1 MSDLPTPQ
9 DADETALFSECWDA
23 VLSYADLC
31 TAGSMTARQLADQAF
46 TLGVRR
52 LRAEGTS
59 VRGPG
64 RRPARLPVVP
74 ELLTAVRE
82 TAADWEGEGKGQGL
96 DPDLRL
102 WLNSDAAARYSGT
115 PLTRPIALRGL
126 RDMPEADATL
136 LWLAEVEA
144 LPLSVVARRLGLDP
158 QTVGTELDQ
167 VRVLFRERCHRAH
180 RDTPLEAECRSYAR
194 LLDAVTRSPGAEEPE
209 DLSRHLATCAPCAEA
224 AACLRLQGGALAAA
238 LAGGV
243 VGWGGLAYLER
254 RRRAA
259 EVRLGAGAPGRTG
272 PGDPDRDASR
282 GRAVRGGLLAAAG
295 LISVVAL
302 GASLMPF
309 GTSDADEA
317 AAHDDQRPVAA
328 PSATR
333 PSRAPSRSA
342 APATTRT
349 IPVSPAPSTSQT
361 RTRRATPS
369 PEHRGGATASATAP
383 APGPT
388 GAASHA
394 PTCHVAYHLDDQWSN
409 GFQATLTV
417 TTDDALTDWQLA
429 WTFDDGQHIGQ
440 TWDATPNQSGTQ
452 VTASAKSYNKSVAAH
467 GSFAFGFVGTHQ
479 GANDDPRAFT
489 LNGENCATD

>member
-31 TAGSMTARQLADQAF
+31 TAGSMTARRLADEAF

-52 LRAEGTS
+52 LRAEGTA

-82 TAADWEGEGKGQGL
+82 TAAAWEGEGQGQGL

-102 WLNSDAAARYSGT
+102 WLNSDAAARYAGP
-115 PLTRPIALRGL
+115 PLTRPVALRGL
-126 RDMPEADATL
+126 RDMPEADASL

-180 RDTPLEAECRSYAR
+180 RDTPLDAECRSYAR

-209 DLSRHLATCAPCAEA
+209 DLSRHLATCVPCAEA
-224 AACLRLQGGALAAA
+224 AACLRLTGGALPAA
-238 LAGGV
+238 LATGV

-272 PGDPDRDASR
+272 TGDLDRDASR
-282 GRAVRGGLLAAAG
+282 GRVVRGGLLAAAG

-309 GTSDADEA
+309 GGSDGDEAA
-317 AAHDDQRPVAA
+317 AAHDDQRPVAV

-333 PSRAPSRSA
+333 PSHVPSRSA

-349 IPVSPAPSTSQT
+349 VPVSPGPSTPKT
-361 RTRRATPS
+361 RTRHATPS
-369 PEHRGGATASATAP
+369 PKHRGSASASAAAP
-383 APGPT
+383 APT
-388 GAASHA
+388 ATATHA
-394 PTCHVAYHLDDQWSN
+394 PTCQVAYHLDDQWSD

-417 TTDDALTDWQLA
+417 TTDDALDDWRLA
-429 WTFDDGQHIGQ
+429 WTFDDGQRIGQ
-440 TWDATPNQSGTQ
+440 TWDATPHQSGSQ

-467 GSFAFGFVGTHQ
+467 GSFAFGFVGTHD
-479 GANDDPRAFT
+479 GTNDDPRAFT
-489 LNGENCATD
+489 LNGESCAVE

>member
-9 DADETALFSECWDA
+9 DADETALFSACWDA

-31 TAGSMTARQLADQAF
+31 TSGSMTARQLADEAF

-52 LRAEGTS
+52 LRAEGTA

-82 TAADWEGEGKGQGL
+82 TAAEWENAGKGQGL
-96 DPDLRL
+96 DPGLRL
-102 WLNSDAAARYSGT
+102 WLNSDAAARYSGP

-158 QTVGTELDQ
+158 QTVGPELDQ
-167 VRVLFRERCHRAH
+167 VRVLFRDRCHRAH
-180 RDTPLEAECRSYAR
+180 RDTPLDAECRSYAR
-194 LLDAVTRSPGAEEPE
+194 LLDAVTRSPGAEEPD
-209 DLSRHLATCAPCAEA
+209 DLSRHLATCVPCAEA
-224 AACLRLQGGALAAA
+224 AACLRLTGGALPAA
-238 LAGGV
+238 LAAGV

-259 EVRLGAGAPGRTG
+259 EVRLGAGVPGRTG
-272 PGDPDRDASR
+272 PGDPDRDTSR
-282 GRAVRGGLLAAAG
+282 SRVVRGGLLAAAG

-309 GTSDADEA
+309 GTSDGDEA
-317 AAHDDQRPVAA
+317 AAHDDQHPVAA
-328 PSATR
+328 PSAEA
-333 PSRAPSRSA
+333 SSHAPSRSA

-349 IPVSPAPSTSQT
+349 VPVSPTPSDPKT
-361 RTRRATPS
+361 RTRRASPTPK
-369 PEHRGGATASATAP
+369 HRDSASATVSAP

-388 GAASHA
+388 DAASHT
-394 PTCHVAYHLDDQWSN
+394 PTCHVAYHLDDEWSN

-429 WTFDDGQHIGQ
+429 WTFDDGQRIGQ
-440 TWDATPNQSGTQ
+440 TWDATPHQSGSQ

-467 GSFAFGFVGTHQ
+467 GSFAFGFVGTHE
-479 GANDDPRAFT
+479 GANDDPRGFT
-489 LNGENCATD
+489 LNGDRCDVK

>member
-9 DADETALFSECWDA
+9 DADESALFSECWDA

-31 TAGSMTARQLADQAF
+31 TSGSMTARQLADEAF

-52 LRAEGTS
+52 LRAEGTA

-82 TAADWEGEGKGQGL
+82 TAAEWESAGKGQGL

-102 WLNSDAAARYSGT
+102 WLNSETAARYSGP

-144 LPLSVVARRLGLDP
+144 LPLTVVARRLGLDP
-158 QTVGTELDQ
+158 QTVETELDQ

-180 RDTPLEAECRSYAR
+180 RDTPLDAECRSYAR
-194 LLDAVTRSPGAEEPE
+194 LLDAVTRSPGAEEPD
-209 DLSRHLATCAPCAEA
+209 DLSRHLATCVPCAEA
-224 AACLRLQGGALAAA
+224 AACLRLQGGALPAA

-259 EVRLGAGAPGRTG
+259 EVRLGAAGSSRN
-272 PGDPDRDASR
+272 PGDPARDASR
-282 GRAVRGGLLAAAG
+282 ARAVRGGLLAAAG

-309 GTSDADEA
+309 GTSDGDEAA

-328 PSATR
+328 PSTTR
-333 PSRAPSRSA
+333 PTHAPSRSA

-349 IPVSPAPSTSQT
+349 LPVTPTPSAPKS

-369 PEHRGGATASATAP
+369 PEHRGSASAP

-388 GAASHA
+388 ATASHA
-394 PTCHVAYHLDDQWSN
+394 ADPTCHVAYHLDDEWSD

-429 WTFDDGQHIGQ
+429 WTFDDGQRIGQ
-440 TWDATPNQSGTQ
+440 TWDATPHQSGTQ

-467 GSFAFGFVGTHQ
+467 GSFAFGFVGTH
-479 GANDDPRAFT
+479 GGGNHAPDDFS
-489 LNGENCATD
+489 LNGSSCATDE